1 MTLHIELPVA
11 VETALLARAAAEG
24 KDVSTL
30 ITEVVTERL
39 AAPESEGAET
49 SRPVIRSSRGFAQR
63 LQAWVDLHPRVG
75 PPIDDSRDSI
85 YAGRG
90 E

>member
-1 MTLHIELPVA
+1 MALHIELPVDL
-11 VETALLARAAAEG
+11 ETALLARAAAEG

-30 ITEVVTERL
+30 IREVVAERV
-39 AAPESEGAET
+39 AASEAAESL
-49 SRPVIRSSRGFAQR
+49 RPAVRSSRGFAQR
-63 LQAWVDLHPRVG
+63 LQAWTDLHPRIGRPV
-75 PPIDDSRDSI
+75 DDSRESI

>member
-1 MTLHIELPVA
+1 MTLHIELPAA
-11 VETALLARAAAEG
+11 VESALLARAATEG

-30 ITEVVTERL
+30 ITEAL
-39 AAPESEGAET
+39 AQQLAVPEPEAAET
-49 SRPVIRSSRGFAQR
+49 SRPAVRSSRGFAQR
-63 LQAWVDLHPRVG
+63 LQVWADLHPRIGRPV
-75 PPIDDSRDSI
+75 DDSRESM